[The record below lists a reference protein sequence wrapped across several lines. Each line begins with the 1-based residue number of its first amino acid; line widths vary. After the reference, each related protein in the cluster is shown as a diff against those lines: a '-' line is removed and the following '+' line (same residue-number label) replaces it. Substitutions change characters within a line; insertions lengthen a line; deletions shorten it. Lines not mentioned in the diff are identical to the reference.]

1 MGLRKR
7 PQYFLNRSR
16 PRFALDLELV
26 MTKKASA
33 AVLDSPSIELD
44 LGLGALLSVL
54 VFAAYQPALQGGL
67 LWDDAAHV
75 TKPALRTLHGLWR
88 IWFDLGATQQYY
100 PLLHS
105 AFWFEHRLWGDA
117 VAGYHQVNLGLHVA
131 SAFLVVA
138 IMRKLAL
145 PGAWL
150 AGFVFALHPVC
161 VESVAWISEQK
172 NTLSTAF
179 YLGSALAYLHFDRER
194 RRSWYFAALGLFGLA
209 LLSKSVT
216 ATLPAALLV
225 VFWWQRGSLSWRRDV
240 QPLIPWFV
248 LGIAAGWFTSWVERR
263 LGAEGLDFSL
273 NLTQRFL
280 IAGRVVWFYAA
291 KLIWPANLIFVYPRW
306 DVNPAAPWQYLF
318 PLGAI
323 AFMAVLW
330 RLRAWSR
337 APLAGALFFIGTLFP
352 VLGFLNIY
360 PFLFSY
366 VADHFQYLASLGLI
380 IPLASGF
387 TVVVGRISP
396 ASRWLTPMLG
406 GILVVTLGLLTS
418 RQAGTYRDAETL
430 YRTTL
435 ARNPQCWMAHNNLGI
450 ILTERPDGLGEA
462 ISEYKEAL
470 KNRPSYAEAH
480 ENLGNAYLGMDTP
493 GHLDEAVSEY
503 EAALKIAPGSE
514 QAHNNLGLALSQIP
528 GRLPDALAEYQAALR
543 IKPDFVEAHNN
554 LGNAFLDTDTPGHL
568 EAAASEYETV
578 LKYEPDSVQGHNN
591 LGLVY
596 SKIPGRL
603 PDAISEYEAALRI
616 NPEIAMIHHNLGNA
630 LLATPGQL
638 PAAISQFEEALRI
651 NPDFTDASENLQKA
665 RQLLS
670 QSKTTGP

>member
-1 MGLRKR
+1 
-7 PQYFLNRSR
+7 
-16 PRFALDLELV
+16 LDFESV
-26 MTKKASA
+26 MTKNVPA
-33 AVLDSPSIELD
+33 AALNSPSIKLD
-44 LGLGALLSVL
+44 LGLGALLAVL
-54 VFAAYQPALQGGL
+54 VFTAYQPALHGGL

-105 AFWFEHRLWGDA
+105 AFWLEHRWWGDA
-117 VAGYHQVNLGLHVA
+117 VTGYHLTNLGLHVA

-138 IMRKLAL
+138 LMRKLAL

-150 AGFVFALHPVC
+150 AGFIFALHPVC

-179 YLGSALAYLHFDRER
+179 YLGSALAYLHFDQKR
-194 RRSWYFAALGLFGLA
+194 RWSWYFASLGLFALA

-248 LGIAAGWFTSWVERR
+248 LGVAAGLFTSWVERR
-263 LGAEGLDFSL
+263 LGAEGVDFSL

-291 KLIWPANLIFVYPRW
+291 KLIWPANLVFVYPRW
-306 DVNPAAPWQYLF
+306 EVNPAASWQYLF
-318 PLGAI
+318 PLGAV

-337 APLAGALFFIGTLFP
+337 APLAGVLFFIGTLFP

-380 IPLASGF
+380 IPVASGL
-387 TVVVGRISP
+387 TAASGRVSP
-396 ASRWLTPMLG
+396 ASRWLAPMLG
-406 GILVVTLGLLTS
+406 GILIVTLGQLTL
-418 RQAGTYRDAETL
+418 RQAGMYRDAETL

-435 ARNPQCWMAHNNLGI
+435 ARNPRCWMAHNNLGI
-450 ILTERPDGLGEA
+450 ILAERPDGLAEA
-462 ISEYKEAL
+462 VSEYKEAL
-470 KNRPSYAEAH
+470 KIRPNYAEAH
-480 ENLGNAYLGMDTP
+480 ENLGNAYLGTDTP
-493 GHLDEAVSEY
+493 GHLDKAVSEY
-503 EAALKIAPGSE
+503 EAALKIAPGSA
-514 QAHNNLGLALSQIP
+514 QAHNNLGLALSQLP
-528 GRLPDALAEYQAALR
+528 GRLPDAMAEYQAALR
-543 IKPDFVEAHNN
+543 ISPDLVEAHNN
-554 LGNAFLDTDTPGHL
+554 LGNAFLGMDTPGHL
-568 EAAASEYETV
+568 EAAASEYEAV
-578 LKYEPDSVQGHNN
+578 LKCEPNSVQGHNN

-603 PDAISEYEAALRI
+603 PDAITEYEAALRI

-638 PAAISQFEEALRI
+638 PAAISQFEDALRI
-651 NPDFTDASENLQKA
+651 DPGLTDSSENLQKA

-670 QSKTTGP
+670 QSK